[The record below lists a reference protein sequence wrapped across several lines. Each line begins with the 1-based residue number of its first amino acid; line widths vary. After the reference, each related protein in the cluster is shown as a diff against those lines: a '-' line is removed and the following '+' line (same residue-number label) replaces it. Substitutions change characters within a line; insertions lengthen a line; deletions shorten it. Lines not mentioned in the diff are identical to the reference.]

1 MKLNIVFL
9 NEPSADRVFRA
20 WGQIE
25 CNRMG
30 LTLESVTRKGKGND
44 RAESID
50 YGRGSQGRVRGE
62 EDEKSSGK
70 RSEEGAA

>member
-30 LTLESVTRKGKGND
+30 LTLSSVTRKGKDNGGVKGND
-44 RAESID
+44 YER
-50 YGRGSQGRVRGE
+50 GRQAGMRGKK
-62 EDEKSSGK
+62 DEKSSGK